1 LFLIKNRM
9 KKYYKIKS
17 EKINEYSSK
26 LSRSF
31 IKFPSFLLECNFNK
45 ESGVYYFWRLKENS
59 QDEMVMT
66 PIKFEDLEEVSI

>member
-1 LFLIKNRM
+1 VKNKM
-9 KKYYKIKS
+9 EKYYKIKP

-31 IKFPSFLLECNFNK
+31 IHFPCFLLECNLNK
-45 ESGVYYFWRLKENS
+45 EAGVYYFWRLKQNS

-66 PIKFEDLEEVSI
+66 AIKLEDLEEIKIF